1 MVYAILKCVNGTYGV
16 HTEGITNLD
25 SAKVSYHGLCQVL
38 WNAPDVTTGSV
49 ALVDENLCVVGQY
62 REFITHNEVPNNEL
76 V

>member
-1 MVYAILKCVNGTYGV
+1 MTYAILKCVNGVYGI
-16 HTEGITNLD
+16 HAEGIASLD

-38 WNAPDVTTGSV
+38 WNAPDVITGSV
-49 ALVDENLCVVGQY
+49 ALVDENLCVVESY